1 MFAVLNRAHE
11 SASSAPFPVN
21 RAKKGCLDMLKPT
34 QASRFAAGAR
44 ALFLAAALAV
54 APGLASAAPNLS
66 GLSPEQIVTVQAV
79 NKYFN
84 SITTFEGK
92 FLQTAPD
99 GSETTGYFVID
110 RPGKMRFRYYP
121 PAKLDITV
129 DGKTVA
135 VDDKAVGEQTLYLLS
150 ETPLRFLL
158 DKNINLLEE
167 AVVQSVSADSDLIVI
182 TMQDPGTFVTSH
194 LTLYFDARTTEL
206 KQWTVTDEQGLDTT
220 VAIYETK
227 IGNPTNADWFKIDY
241 SKYSK

>member
-1 MFAVLNRAHE
+1 MFQTLRMGRRAFLSGIAGAGVTLALATAAV
-11 SASSAPFPVN
+11 PF
-21 RAKKGCLDMLKPT
+21 AAT
-34 QASRFAAGAR
+34 QA
-44 ALFLAAALAV
+44 LAK
-54 APGLASAAPNLS
+54 PNLAN
-66 GLSPEQIVTVQAV
+66 LSPEQLATVQAV
-79 NKYFN
+79 NRYFN

-121 PAKLDITV
+121 PAQIDITV
-129 DGKTVA
+129 DGRTVA
-135 VDDKAVGEQTLYLLS
+135 VDDKAMQSQTLYLLS

-167 AVVQSVSADSDLIVI
+167 AVVQSVSADSDFIVI
-182 TMQDPGTFVTSH
+182 RLQDPGTFVTSH

-206 KQWTVTDEQGLDTT
+206 KQWTVTDDQGFDTT

-227 IGNPTNADWFKIDY
+227 VGNPTNPEWFQINY
-241 SKYSK
+241 SKYK

>member
-1 MFAVLNRAHE
+1 MLAKPTAADRL
-11 SASSAPFPVN
+11 ASSL
-21 RAKKGCLDMLKPT
+21 R
-34 QASRFAAGAR
+34 
-44 ALFLAAALAV
+44 ALAV
-54 APGLASAAPNLS
+54 AVLLALATLAAGPAAATPNLA
-66 GLSPEQIVTVQAV
+66 GLSPEQLATVQAI

-99 GSETTGYFVID
+99 GSETNGYFVID

-121 PAKLDITV
+121 PSKLDITV
-129 DGKTVA
+129 DGRTVA
-135 VDDKAVGEQTLYLLS
+135 VDDKAVSEQTLYLLS

-182 TMQDPGTFVTSH
+182 QLQDPGTFVTNR
-194 LTLYFDARTTEL
+194 LTLYFDARSTEL
-206 KQWTVTDEQGLDTT
+206 KQWTVTDEQGLETT

-227 IGNPTNADWFKIDY
+227 IGNPTNPDWFKIDY
-241 SKYSK
+241 SKYKN